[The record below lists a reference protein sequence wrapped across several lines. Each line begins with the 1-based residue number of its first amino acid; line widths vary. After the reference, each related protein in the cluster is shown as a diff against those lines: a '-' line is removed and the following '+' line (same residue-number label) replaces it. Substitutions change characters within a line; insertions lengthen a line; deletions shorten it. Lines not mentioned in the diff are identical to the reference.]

1 MKTASESRKLRLSW
15 TAIVPL
21 ALFAGVA
28 VFMAA
33 GLTNDPRE
41 LPSNM
46 IDRPMPEFELGPIA
60 EGKAVLSPEDL
71 KGEVSMINV
80 FGSWCVSCVVEHP
93 KLMELSE
100 QGDVPIYGVDWRDK
114 PGAGQAWLDKYG
126 DPYALTGVDE
136 ESKLA
141 IDLGVTGAPETFIV
155 DAEGRIRY
163 KHIGPITD
171 EIWDETLLPLIT
183 DLREGS

>member
-1 MKTASESRKLRLSW
+1 
-15 TAIVPL
+15 
-21 ALFAGVA
+21 
-28 VFMAA
+28 
-33 GLTNDPRE
+33 
-41 LPSNM
+41 
-46 IDRPMPEFELGPIA
+46 
-60 EGKAVLSPEDL
+60 
-71 KGEVSMINV
+71 
-80 FGSWCVSCVVEHP
+80 VSCVAEHP

-171 EIWDETLLPLIT
+171 EIWDKTLLPLIR